1 MAGKLTKTEKL
12 LLAMA
17 AVFLAVLAAARLGE
31 LVRAAGSDY
40 TVTAQYQLEESQKE
54 LVNVN
59 TAGREELAQRIID
72 HREANG
78 PFQSVD
84 GLLQVSGIGE
94 ATLAKFRDHVTV
106 D

>member
-1 MAGKLTKTEKL
+1 
-12 LLAMA
+12 MA

-40 TVTAQYQLEESQKE
+40 TVTAQYQLEEPQKE

-59 TAGREELAQRIID
+59 TAGREELESLSGIGPALAQRIID

-78 PFQSVD
+78 PFLYPEDWTRVK
-84 GLLQVSGIGE
+84 GIGE
-94 ATLAKFRDHVTV
+94 GTLSGILDQITTGG
-106 D
+106 

>member
-1 MAGKLTKTEKL
+1 ML
-12 LLAMA
+12 
-17 AVFLAVLAAARLGE
+17 FR
-31 LVRAAGSDY
+31 S
-40 TVTAQYQLEESQKE
+40 
-54 LVNVN
+54 VN
-59 TAGREELAQRIID
+59 TAGREELESLSGIGPALAQRIID